1 MMYSYLSGIS
11 LPAASSQIHDKSDEY
26 LHAALS
32 NSSNALK
39 TPSRASKAGFLN
51 SSVGLA
57 ILILIRALQD
67 LRPEPQSGRKSQT
80 QKIIADA
87 WSTSATV
94 ISSAFQLAVASP
106 RSTSDDGCEV
116 LFGRAGILYALLRL
130 RFALD
135 QKLLAASAS
144 ASASANQSVV
154 DVLRPIVADSV
165 LAKLV
170 DVIIQRGKN
179 GSATYANEM
188 ASVSGSASSPALMW
202 SWSGKRYLG
211 GAHGVG
217 MSPAP

>member
-1 MMYSYLSGIS
+1 MMYSYLSDLS
-11 LPAASSQIHDKSDEY
+11 LAASSQIHDKSDEY
-26 LHAALS
+26 LHTALS
-32 NSSNALK
+32 NSSNALE
-39 TPSRASKAGFLN
+39 TPSKASKAGFLT

-57 ILILIRALQD
+57 TLILIRALQD
-67 LRPEPQSGRKSQT
+67 PLPEPQSGRKSQT
-80 QKIIADA
+80 LNIIADA

-94 ISSAFQLAVASP
+94 LSSAFQLAVASP

-116 LFGRAGILYALLRL
+116 FFGRAGILYALLRL
-130 RFALD
+130 RSALD
-135 QKLLAASAS
+135 QKSLAAT
-144 ASASANQSVV
+144 ANQSVV
-154 DVLRPIVADSV
+154 DALRPIVTDSV

-179 GSATYANEM
+179 GSAAYANEM
-188 ASVSGSASSPALMW
+188 ASVSGSASSPPLMW

>member
-11 LPAASSQIHDKSDEY
+11 LAASSQIHDKSDEY

-67 LRPEPQSGRKSQT
+67 PRPEPQSGRKSQT

-130 RFALD
+130 RSALD
-135 QKLLAASAS
+135 QKLLA

-202 SWSGKRYLG
+202 SWSEKRYLG